1 MSLLIYGDLDYYD
14 NVICQPS
21 LFAHINSR
29 YHAFKLEVLKDSH
42 CETAQFW
49 ARYMDIIQMVLTLI
63 RATWKTFLKC
73 MSALSVCLVH
83 CTQSQQLRT
92 ICTCVTDYTHNLSDT
107 HHRCRELQ
115 QNGFSVSQSLVL
127 CLRNAFDITIR
138 QTIKRYYRLQQLE
151 LHFLLQMEWCITH
164 HIRAQYI
171 ETTLQC
177 TEMKYSI
184 CSDAK

>member
-1 MSLLIYGDLDYYD
+1 MKQLSSGQAM
-14 NVICQPS
+14 N
-21 LFAHINSR
+21 
-29 YHAFKLEVLKDSH
+29 
-42 CETAQFW
+42 
-49 ARYMDIIQMVLTLI
+49 IIQMVLTVI
-63 RATWKTFLKC
+63 RATRKTTLNC
-73 MSALSVCLVH
+73 MSAQSVCLVPKVH

-107 HHRCRELQ
+107 HHRCKELR

-127 CLRNAFDITIR
+127 CLRNAFDRTLR

-151 LHFLLQMEWCITH
+151 LHFVLQMEWCITH
-164 HIRAQYI
+164 LIRAQYI
-171 ETTLQC
+171 ETSLQW